1 MYVFVT
7 PSGTALLAE
16 LSICA
21 GRAKTE
27 LSTALANE
35 IRWAAV
41 NCVGTTPAVPLDA
54 EALLLAWR
62 CVLCVRPPKAMV
74 RAGRSASDTTWTERG
89 MMILSS
95 GFFAGG
101 EGTKGSPFATVRSP
115 HALAHYKKGLSV
127 EWLRSHHFTPDE
139 KGPYM

>member
-89 MMILSS
+89 MMILS
-95 GFFAGG
+95 
-101 EGTKGSPFATVRSP
+101 
-115 HALAHYKKGLSV
+115 
-127 EWLRSHHFTPDE
+127 
-139 KGPYM
+139 

>member
-95 GFFAGG
+95 GFFVVA
-101 EGTKGSPFATVRSP
+101 KARR
-115 HALAHYKKGLSV
+115 LSV
-127 EWLRSHHFTPDE
+127 CNRQVAACISPLQKRFE
-139 KGPYM
+139 